1 MSETITIQGEGAP
14 PTHAFILQAP
24 DSKMLVSIK
33 MDGTVEFGES
43 YSVEPAARLLWETL
57 ASYLPRVP
65 KPNGLIVDFESVTNF
80 GAPGEY
86 VTAVVSFDAK
96 REGRGT
102 SRHRAS
108 AVAYALEDLAKQVK
122 EQGYP

>member
-1 MSETITIQGEGAP
+1 MSE
-14 PTHAFILQAP
+14 
-24 DSKMLVSIK
+24 
-33 MDGTVEFGES
+33 
-43 YSVEPAARLLWETL
+43 
-57 ASYLPRVP
+57 P
-65 KPNGLIVDFESVTNF
+65 KPNGMVVDFEPVNF

-102 SRHRAS
+102 SRSRAN